1 MSALSLLAVVTGAPD
16 DDAAVAVAADI
27 AGRYRSHAGVIAF
40 VPMPNGMVAPTFAGA
55 AVSPQLWQSMEAQQ
69 QAMEAKAEA
78 LAARYAPQPGAEP
91 HGGRCASL
99 THVSTRE
106 AGWAALMTELAL
118 VDLVVV
124 AQSSV
129 TGEGPWTGAL
139 GEALMDARAPVYV
152 ARNGTSVAGRP
163 AAIAWDGSLE
173 AGRAVRAAAP
183 LLRDASWVA
192 VLQVPAR
199 LDTSPGAAADPKRV
213 TDYLARRGVAVK
225 DVIKVG
231 GPKIGA
237 ALLSAAKGA
246 DAGLLVAGAYHHSR
260 LQEALFGGAT
270 RDFLGDTDGPHL
282 LIAH

>member
-1 MSALSLLAVVTGAPD
+1 MSPLSLLAVVTDAPD
-16 DDAAVAVAADI
+16 DEAVVAVSAQFVSQCRA
-27 AGRYRSHAGVIAF
+27 HVGVIPFAPAP
-40 VPMPNGMVAPTFAGA
+40 VGVVAPTFAGA
-55 AVSPQLWQSMEAQQ
+55 AVSPQIWRDLDARQQ
-69 QAMEAKAEA
+69 ELEAKAEA
-78 LAARYAPQPGAEP
+78 LVKKYTARSEVAQSPEKSG
-91 HGGRCASL
+91 SL
-99 THVSTRE
+99 THLPGKES
-106 AGWAALMTELAL
+106 GWAALMTELSL
-118 VDLVVV
+118 IDFVVV
-124 AQSSV
+124 GQSSV

-152 ARNGTSVAGRP
+152 ARNAQSIAGRP

-183 LLRDASWVA
+183 FLRQAAWVA

-199 LDTSPGAAADPKRV
+199 LDTSPGAAADPQRV

-225 DVIKVG
+225 DVIHVG

-237 ALLSAAKGA
+237 ALLTAAKGA

-270 RDFLGDTDGPHL
+270 REFLGDSQGPHL